1 MPVKNVLV
9 LLNTAKPH
17 ARRTADTLHGILDTA
32 GIDVRWME
40 TTPLPA
46 TAAEL
51 RRDLSSD
58 SRCDLIVA
66 CGGDGTLLQAAHRSR
81 GSGIPILGINIGYLG
96 FVTSIEENEVH
107 EGMRRVLAGDFVVSH
122 RLALDV
128 TVQLSG
134 REIGRAWAL
143 NELTLLRPPE
153 RSLIELEA
161 RIGGRRV
168 TSYRGDGV
176 IVASPTGS
184 TAYSLA
190 AGGPIVGPD
199 CEVLVVTPVCPHA
212 LTNRSLVLGPEDPID
227 LVVGTLGAQ
236 AQVDG
241 MMLCAC
247 EPGTQITVSASST
260 RVPLAFLP
268 EVNLFDVLSRKL
280 KWTGDSGFSE
290 R

>member
-1 MPVKNVLV
+1 MSVHQITV
-9 LLNTAKPH
+9 LLNTTKQHSA
-17 ARRTADTLHGILDTA
+17 RTASALRAIFEAAAVQTRWVSA
-32 GIDVRWME
+32 DV
-40 TTPLPA
+40 LPA
-46 TAAEL
+46 NANEL
-51 RRDLSSD
+51 LTDLAD
-58 SRCDLIVA
+58 PHTQMIIA

-96 FVTSIEENEVH
+96 FITSIEESELNT
-107 EGMRRVLAGDFVVSH
+107 GMCRVLGGEYVVSR

-128 TVQLSG
+128 SVVQNSDENIKG
-134 REIGRAWAL
+134 WAL
-143 NELTLLRPPE
+143 NEVTLLRPPE
-153 RSLIELEA
+153 KSLIEIEA

-176 IVASPTGS
+176 IVATPTGS

-212 LTNRSLVLGPEDPID
+212 LTNRSLVLEPDNPIE
-227 LVVGTLGAQ
+227 LIVGKYGAH

-241 MMLCAC
+241 MNLLPCP
-247 EPGTQITVSASST
+247 PGTHITIGSSST

-280 KWTGDSGFSE
+280 KWTGNSGFSE
-290 R
+290 